1 MIKGKNLKDHS
12 ITILDNKCVNNNLTD
27 ITGDVSVI
35 IPCYNY
41 AHFLE
46 ECVESVISQTYL
58 PKEIII
64 VDDCSTDS
72 SSEVIRK
79 LEKKYNI
86 VKGVFQND
94 NGGVSRARNTG
105 VIESTSEYVTFIDA
119 DDVMGNEKK
128 IENEMRLINTYKRE
142 GKNICAY
149 SRIKYIDIEG
159 NELGDNFEKNTVN
172 GNIHNTMLTLF
183 DTSIVPRDICIK
195 KELLCKAGGYREDM
209 SLYEDY
215 ELILRLSKD
224 IEFYSTNEI
233 GTSYRIKEG
242 GLSDDNIKKLDRVF
256 MNIFN
261 EYVKSEA
268 LFERTILYYKKMKA
282 MCYFRGIPYIKS
294 VCRKIKRILKKT
306 YFYKIKEKIWQN
318 EEVIFLRCCF
328 DERLKGYL
336 TKSAKIISMKE
347 YQGLTNTEITTVEKS
362 VKRTVFCP
370 KYYKIKNAEQYSY
383 ESPEIYIA
391 EIGNAGIIS
400 GCGAI
405 FTNKGCILDILA
417 NDKEGRVDFVTP
429 PVFRYK
435 KEKKRI
441 YYRYKTVD
449 KSIEKGIM
457 LVGVA
462 PTNYYHFAYEILS
475 RLPFVE
481 DYCLDKNVPI
491 LIDESALQISQL
503 NSMLEKMNVH
513 NRPIIPIKADVLY
526 IVKHL
531 IYPSMNTWFPVNLL
545 GQKKHEPYDFIV
557 SKNAVFAVRNV
568 KNIIIN
574 QKEYNEKKG
583 KKIFLTRLNYGYSR
597 FINEKEIVKLFEEYG
612 FESIYTG
619 DLSFEEQVKL
629 FDGADVVAGATGAAF
644 ANIAF
649 CRRGT
654 KIICIIPNEYDF
666 SLYSTIAG
674 ILELETVFLDA
685 IIEEKNE
692 NLALS
697 KYSADVVYCRKYLEE
712 L

>member
-27 ITGDVSVI
+27 ITGNVSVI

-149 SRIKYIDIEG
+149 SRIKYIDIKG

-172 GNIHNTMLTLF
+172 GKIHNTMLTLF

-268 LFERTILYYKKMKA
+268 LFERPILYYKKMKA
-282 MCYFRGIPYIKS
+282 MCYFRGIPYIKN

-328 DERLKGYL
+328 VERLKGYL

-347 YQGLTNTEITTVEKS
+347 YQELTNTEITIVEKS
-362 VKRTVFCP
+362 TKRMVFCP
-370 KYYKIKNAEQYSY
+370 KYYKIKDAEQYSY

-391 EIGNAGIIS
+391 EIDNAGIIS

-417 NDKEGRVDFVTP
+417 NDKEGRVDFVTL

-435 KEKKRI
+435 KEKK
-441 YYRYKTVD
+441 KD
-449 KSIEKGIM
+449 
-457 LVGVA
+457 
-462 PTNYYHFAYEILS
+462 IL
-475 RLPFVE
+475 
-481 DYCLDKNVPI
+481 
-491 LIDESALQISQL
+491 
-503 NSMLEKMNVH
+503 
-513 NRPIIPIKADVLY
+513 
-526 IVKHL
+526 
-531 IYPSMNTWFPVNLL
+531 
-545 GQKKHEPYDFIV
+545 
-557 SKNAVFAVRNV
+557 
-568 KNIIIN
+568 
-574 QKEYNEKKG
+574 
-583 KKIFLTRLNYGYSR
+583 
-597 FINEKEIVKLFEEYG
+597 
-612 FESIYTG
+612 
-619 DLSFEEQVKL
+619 
-629 FDGADVVAGATGAAF
+629 
-644 ANIAF
+644 
-649 CRRGT
+649 
-654 KIICIIPNEYDF
+654 
-666 SLYSTIAG
+666 
-674 ILELETVFLDA
+674 
-685 IIEEKNE
+685 
-692 NLALS
+692 
-697 KYSADVVYCRKYLEE
+697 
-712 L
+712 

>member
-12 ITILDNKCVNNNLTD
+12 ITILDNKCANNNLTD
-27 ITGDVSVI
+27 IIGDVSVI

-128 IENEMRLINTYKRE
+128 IENEMKLINTYKRE

-149 SRIKYIDIEG
+149 SKIKYIDIDG

-172 GNIHNTMLTLF
+172 GKIHNTMLTLF

-268 LFERTILYYKKMKA
+268 LFERPVLYLKKMRS
-282 MCYFRGIPYIKS
+282 MCYFRGLPYIKNK
-294 VCRKIKRILKKT
+294 CRKIKHLLKKT
-306 YFYKIKEKIWQN
+306 YLYKIKEKIWQN

-328 DERLKGYL
+328 AERLKGYL

-531 IYPSMNTWFPVNLL
+531 IYPSMNTWFPVNLV

-557 SKNAVFAVRNV
+557 SKTAVFAVRNI

-574 QKEYNEKKG
+574 EEAYNEKKG
-583 KKIFLTRLNYGYSR
+583 KKIFLSRLNYGYSR
-597 FINEKEIVKLFEEYG
+597 FINEKEIVELFEEYG
-612 FESIYTG
+612 FESVYTG

-649 CRRGT
+649 CRPGT